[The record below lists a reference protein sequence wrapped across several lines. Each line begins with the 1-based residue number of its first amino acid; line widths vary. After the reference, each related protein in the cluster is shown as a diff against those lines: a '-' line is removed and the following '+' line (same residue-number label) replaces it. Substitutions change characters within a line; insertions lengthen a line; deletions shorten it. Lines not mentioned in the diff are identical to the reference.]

1 MKKSFN
7 RLIRR
12 VASGALAAAAVL
24 TAAAGAFPAGRAFA
38 AEYADSPDGYS
49 ADSLPSYREYRS
61 IYADRSRPE
70 TAVVLTAADAVGT
83 VRKYTDYE
91 GRKGEALYTDETDTA
106 AFEFEVSESGL
117 YHLLFEYYPAE
128 GNGGAIERTVAIDGA
143 VPFQEAEN
151 LSFSRIWANA
161 SGEVKE
167 DIQGN
172 QILIEQVETPRWTTQ
187 YAIDPSGIAT
197 EPLAFYLE
205 AGSHT
210 LTVEGVM
217 EPMVIGSISFLP
229 LVRRQCKSTAHKAL
243 FSNISH
249 APPDCKGAHRPC
261 GRSPLRGA
269 PRFRR
274 PPARGAFWRLAQNRR
289 QRPPPPPCQSE
300 SRAPA
305 PHRPRLQS
313 CPKRERP
320 RRQSCRP
327 GPS

>member
-1 MKKSFN
+1 MHARGLIPVPGLGVLG
-7 RLIRR
+7 RLAHADEPEGHHVLRR
-12 VASGALAAAAVL
+12 ADHLRHAAHHALVGVNAAPHGAQPHGRRRQPDAHGHGAAVL
-24 TAAAGAFPAGRAFA
+24 REKSGADFLTSRQGANDNHGAGLRGHAGVFPAGRNARKLLLVAHHHKLPRPAVAGRGGGHGGLHQVPHLPVGQGLAGVA
-38 AEYADSPDGYS
+38 AH
-49 ADSLPSYREYRS
+49 
-61 IYADRSRPE
+61 
-70 TAVVLTAADAVGT
+70 AAPG
-83 VRKYTDYE
+83 
-91 GRKGEALYTDETDTA
+91 
-106 AFEFEVSESGL
+106 SNGL
-117 YHLLFEYYPAE
+117 VQCH
-128 GNGGAIERTVAIDGA
+128 D
-143 VPFQEAEN
+143 
-151 LSFSRIWANA
+151 
-161 SGEVKE
+161 
-167 DIQGN
+167 
-172 QILIEQVETPRWTTQ
+172 
-187 YAIDPSGIAT
+187 
-197 EPLAFYLE
+197 
-205 AGSHT
+205 
-210 LTVEGVM
+210 
-217 EPMVIGSISFLP
+217 SISFLP

-274 PPARGAFWRLAQNRR
+274 PPARGAFWRRAQNRR